1 MATIQGVDVANYRSV
16 GPKGA
21 RIYFP
26 SNSPVVLLGENNAG
40 KSNLVSAL
48 KLVLG
53 EGWPGSHDPEDHE
66 FYGRDRDRRICV
78 DVYFEDG
85 DRYGGRFKQVK
96 YRFDPEN
103 DGDPVTFGG
112 KPPLKDYHGDTSY
125 VDSDDRE
132 SCICIVVG
140 ADRNLDY
147 QLSYKSKY
155 TFLSKL
161 MHRFHKALL
170 EDEEVKGDLEDI
182 FADIKDK
189 FHDVDQFSSFVQG
202 LQDNLD
208 DLVASMTHR
217 LEVDFEAYNPV
228 NFFRALRLQAV
239 QGDSVRTLDELGTGE
254 EQVLAISFAHA
265 YAQAFHGGI
274 FLIIEEPEAHLHPI
288 MQRWLS
294 RRIHSMSEDG
304 LQVLM
309 TTHSPAFVDL
319 LNLDGLVLVKKGEE
333 GTYTIQRSAQDLA
346 DYCVETGA
354 PAEHV
359 DASNVLPF
367 YEANATQELLSG
379 FFADKVVLV
388 EGPTEELALP
398 EYLREVDFDVLTEG
412 VEILGVG
419 GKGNLAKWWRMFTL
433 YGIPT
438 YVIFDND
445 DNDDGD
451 GSRRRDALRTLD
463 VDGDEINAVVGTD
476 EWLIEEDYAV
486 FGIDF
491 EEALRDRF
499 VGYEDLED
507 EAAERIGNNSKPFIA
522 RYVARQLEYEDS
534 HPGWTKFEE
543 LAEAISNLEV

>member
-1 MATIQGVDVANYRSV
+1 MATIREIDVINYRSV
-16 GPKGA
+16 GQEGA
-21 RIYFP
+21 HISFP
-26 SNSPVVLLGENNAG
+26 DDSPVVLLGENNAG
-40 KSNLVSAL
+40 KSNLVNAAL
-48 KLVLG
+48 LILG
-53 EGWPGSHDPEDHE
+53 ESWPKSYDPNDHD
-66 FYGRDRDRRICV
+66 FYGRQRDRRICI
-78 DVYFEDG
+78 DVYFDPS
-85 DRYGGRFKQVK
+85 DRYGGSFEQVK
-96 YRFDPEN
+96 YRYDPN
-103 DGDPVTFGG
+103 SDGDPVTFGG
-112 KPPLKDYHGDTSY
+112 RPPLNPRHGDMSY
-125 VDSDDRE
+125 ISGDDRE

-170 EDEEVKGDLEDI
+170 DDEEVKADLEDI

-189 FHDVDQFSSFVQG
+189 FHDIDQFSSFVQG

-239 QGDSVRTLDELGTGE
+239 EGDNVRTIDELGTGE

-294 RRIHSMSEDG
+294 RRIHAMSEDG

-309 TTHSPAFVDL
+309 TTHSPAFIDL
-319 LNLDGLVLVKKGEE
+319 LNLEGLVLVKKDES
-333 GTYTIQRSAQDLA
+333 GTYTVQHSPQELVDHCVDTGVPA
-346 DYCVETGA
+346 DK
-354 PAEHV
+354 V
-359 DASNVLPF
+359 DADNILPF
-367 YEANATQELLSG
+367 YKANATQELLSG

-398 EYLREVDFDVLTEG
+398 EYLRGVGFDVLEEG
-412 VEILGVG
+412 VEVLGVG

-438 YVIFDND
+438 FVIFDND
-445 DNDDGD
+445 DSDDGNH
-451 GSRRRDALRTLD
+451 SRRRDALGAL
-463 VDGDEINAVVGTD
+463 EIDDNEIDAVVDTN
-476 EWLIEEDYAV
+476 EWLIDEEYAV
-486 FGIDF
+486 FGVDF

-499 VGYEDLED
+499 PNYEDLED
-507 EAAERIGNNSKPFIA
+507 EGAETIGNNSKPFIA
-522 RYVARQLEYEDS
+522 RYVARQLEYQDD
-534 HPGWTKFEE
+534 HPGWAKFEE
-543 LAEAISNLEV
+543 LAAAISNLEV

>member
-1 MATIQGVDVANYRSV
+1 MATIQEVDVVNYRSV
-16 GPKGA
+16 GHKGA
-21 RIYFP
+21 RISFP
-26 SNSPVVLLGENNAG
+26 SDSPVVLLGENNAG
-40 KSNLVSAL
+40 KSNLVNAL
-48 KLVLG
+48 QLILG
-53 EGWPGSHDPEDHE
+53 EGWPKSHDPDDHE
-66 FYGRDRDRRICV
+66 FYGRQRDRRICI
-78 DVYFEDG
+78 DVYFDPA
-85 DRYGGRFKQVK
+85 DRYGGRFEQVK
-96 YRFDPEN
+96 YRFDPEA

-112 KPPLKDYHGDTSY
+112 KPPLQEFHGDTSY
-125 VDSDDRE
+125 ISGDDRE

-170 EDEEVKGDLEDI
+170 EDEEVKNDLEDI

-202 LQDNLD
+202 LQENLD

-239 QGDSVRTLDELGTGE
+239 EGDSVRTLDELGTGE

-319 LNLDGLVLVKKGEE
+319 LNLDGLVLVKKDEH
-333 GTYTIQRSAQDLA
+333 GTYTVQQSAQDLVEYCTDTGVPA
-346 DYCVETGA
+346 DRVNA
-354 PAEHV
+354 
-359 DASNVLPF
+359 NNILPF
-367 YEANATQELLSG
+367 YKANATQEILSG

-398 EYLREVDFDVLTEG
+398 QYLKEVGFDVLTHG

-445 DNDDGD
+445 DSDDGNET
-451 GSRRRDALRTLD
+451 RRRDALEALD
-463 VDGDEINAVVGTD
+463 AEDNEINAVVGAD
-476 EWLIEEDYAV
+476 EWLIQEEYAV
-486 FGIDF
+486 FGTDF
-491 EEALRDRF
+491 EDALRDRF
-499 VGYEDLED
+499 PNYEDLEA

-522 RYVARQLEYEDS
+522 RHVARQMQYEDN
-534 HPGWTKFEE
+534 HPGWDKFED